1 MRLAGIKTS
10 APEIYLILSFVMQLA
25 NSIMFTTYAIYYI
38 KVLGLN
44 PLQLVLVG
52 TVLEVAV
59 LLFEVPTGV
68 VADTFGRRLSVILGV
83 FILGG
88 AFVMEGSI
96 PLVARTLLRGG
107 ISLFGALLLA
117 ETIRG
122 IGETFISGAGDA
134 WIAEEVREDAV
145 GGVFLR
151 ANQASLFASI
161 AGIAASVGLAS
172 ISLNLPYI
180 AGGGLYLFLGL
191 FLLVSMPETN
201 FRPSHE
207 ERAGWRAIFG
217 TLQDGLE
224 AVRVKPVLLLALVAG
239 LFSGAASEGF
249 DRLWEAHFLQNI
261 RLPRFGNFNPVV
273 WFGVINI
280 GANLLGLLAA
290 GIARRRLD
298 ASGHR
303 NVTRLLMITSTLSI
317 LGMISLGLA
326 GNFAWAIA
334 SFWAIGAVNAVKGP
348 FYRTWLNQNIEGRTR
363 ATILSMMSQADA
375 LGQTAL
381 GPAVGAVGARYSLRT
396 AMVMAAF
403 LLSPTLE
410 VFRRAF
416 KESRTSSKP
425 DVQPART
432 GETKGY

>member
-10 APEIYLILSFVMQLA
+10 APGIYLILSFVMQLA
-25 NSIMFTTYAIYYI
+25 NSIMFTTYAVYYI

-68 VADTFGRRLSVILGV
+68 VADTFGRRLSVILGA

-96 PLVARTLLRGG
+96 PLIARTLLRGE

-145 GGVFLR
+145 DGVFLR
-151 ANQASLFASI
+151 ANQVSLFASI

-191 FLLVSMPETN
+191 FLLVSMPEDN
-201 FRPSHE
+201 FRPSQE
-207 ERAGWRAIFG
+207 ERAGWRAMFG

-261 RLPRFGNFNPVV
+261 RFPRFGNFNPVV

-298 ASGHR
+298 VSGHR
-303 NVTRLLMITSTLSI
+303 NVTRLLMIASALSI

-348 FYRTWLNQNIEGRTR
+348 LYRTWLNQNIEGRTR

-381 GPAVGAVGARYSLRT
+381 GPAVGAVGARYSLRA
-396 AMVMAAF
+396 AMVMAAL

-416 KESRTSSKP
+416 KENRTSSEP
-425 DVQPART
+425 AVQPART
-432 GETKGY
+432 EKTNS

>member
-298 ASGHR
+298 ASGYR

>member
-10 APEIYLILSFVMQLA
+10 APGIYLILSFVMQLA

-68 VADTFGRRLSVILGV
+68 VADTFGRRLSVILGA

-161 AGIAASVGLAS
+161 AGIAASVGLAI

>member
-1 MRLAGIKTS
+1 MKKAS
-10 APEIYLILSFVMQLA
+10 AAETYLIISFVMQLA

-59 LLFEVPTGV
+59 LIFEVPTGV
-68 VADTFGRRLSVILGV
+68 VADTFGRRLSVIVGT

-88 AFVMEGSI
+88 AFVMEGAI

-191 FLLVSMPETN
+191 FLLVSMPEDN

-207 ERAGWRAIFG
+207 KRAGWRAMFG

-249 DRLWEAHFLQNI
+249 DRLWEAYFLQNI
-261 RLPRFGNFNPVV
+261 RFPRFGNFNLVV

-280 GANLLGLLAA
+280 GANLSGLLAA

-298 ASGHR
+298 VSGHR
-303 NVTRLLMITSTLSI
+303 NVTRFLMITSILSI

-348 FYRTWLNQNIEGRTR
+348 IYRTWLNQNIEGRTR

-381 GPAVGAVGARYSLRT
+381 GPAVGAVGARCSLRA
-396 AMVMAAF
+396 AMVMAAL

-416 KESRTSSKP
+416 KENRTSSKP
-425 DVQPART
+425 AVHPAHT
-432 GETKGY
+432 EETNS